1 MPSRLP
7 ELGPAPLLIGHRGA
21 RAFAPENTL
30 PAIERAAE
38 FGCAMVEIDVHLSR
52 DGVPV
57 VHHDDTLRRCSDVAE
72 RFPDRADAWLS
83 DFTLAELQSLDAG
96 SWYLREL
103 ALPAAQRQPFLRTL
117 SDEEMR
123 VHLPAARRAAYGGGR
138 VRLPTLLEVL
148 DAARSLGLAV
158 NVEIKAIPRLYPG
171 IAARV
176 LEDIERSGL
185 RERVLVSSFDHEQL
199 VALRA
204 LDASLALGVLVA
216 ERLARPERYLALLDA
231 DAYHPGCSG
240 ESDSLGFH
248 SVAGTLDTRGIDAVR
263 AAGRGVFVWTCN
275 DAAQMRALA
284 AAGVSGIITDYPN
297 RFPFPRAAT
306 SRP

>member
-1 MPSRLP
+1 MSSRLP
-7 ELGPAPLLIGHRGA
+7 DLGPAPALVGHRGA

-57 VHHDDTLRRCSDVAE
+57 VHHDDTLRRCTDIAE
-72 RFPDRADAWLS
+72 RDPARADAWLS
-83 DFTLAELQSLDAG
+83 DLTLAELRTLDAG

-103 ALPAAQRQPFLRTL
+103 ERPAPQRQPFLRTL
-117 SDEEMR
+117 TDAELR
-123 VHLPAARRAAYGGGR
+123 AHLGPGQRAGFGG
-138 VRLPTLLEVL
+138 VCIPTLAEVL
-148 DAARSLGLAV
+148 DAARALGLAV
-158 NVEIKAIPRLYPG
+158 NVEIKSIPRMYPG

-176 LEDIERSGL
+176 LQDIERSGW
-185 RERVLVSSFDHEQL
+185 RERVIVSSFDHEQL
-199 VALRA
+199 LALRA
-204 LDASLALGVLVA
+204 LDARLPLGVLVA

-248 SVAGTLDTRGIDAVR
+248 SVAGSLEPAGIAAVR
-263 AAGRGVFVWTCN
+263 ASGRGVFAWTCN
-275 DAAQMRALA
+275 DADQMRALV
-284 AAGVSGIITDYPN
+284 AAGVSGVITDYPN
-297 RFPFPRAAT
+297 RWPAEFT